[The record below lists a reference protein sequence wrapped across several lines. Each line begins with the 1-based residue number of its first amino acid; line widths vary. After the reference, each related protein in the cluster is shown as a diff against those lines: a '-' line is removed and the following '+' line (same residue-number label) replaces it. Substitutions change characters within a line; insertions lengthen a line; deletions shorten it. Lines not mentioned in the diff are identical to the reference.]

1 MAIDADTAASTLTG
15 PAGEDASTVQAVPGA
30 PDEGAAVAPDRRVHS
45 PLRLA
50 VAVAAVAALA
60 LTGIVSWLAYCGYQT
75 READKQ
81 WNMFVEVGK
90 QGALNLTTINW
101 QQADADVARILDST
115 TGSFHDEF
123 VARAPMFTEVVKQ
136 AKSVTQAT
144 VTEVGVESQDGDQA
158 QVIVAV
164 TVRESNG
171 GVPED
176 HPKMWRMRIGVQK
189 VADGAKVSA
198 VQFVP

>member
-1 MAIDADTAASTLTG
+1 
-15 PAGEDASTVQAVPGA
+15 
-30 PDEGAAVAPDRRVHS
+30 
-45 PLRLA
+45 
-50 VAVAAVAALA
+50 
-60 LTGIVSWLAYCGYQT
+60 
-75 READKQ
+75 
-81 WNMFVEVGK
+81 
-90 QGALNLTTINW
+90 
-101 QQADADVARILDST
+101 
-115 TGSFHDEF
+115 
-123 VARAPMFTEVVKQ
+123 MFTEVVKQ
-136 AKSVTQAT
+136 AKSVTQGT